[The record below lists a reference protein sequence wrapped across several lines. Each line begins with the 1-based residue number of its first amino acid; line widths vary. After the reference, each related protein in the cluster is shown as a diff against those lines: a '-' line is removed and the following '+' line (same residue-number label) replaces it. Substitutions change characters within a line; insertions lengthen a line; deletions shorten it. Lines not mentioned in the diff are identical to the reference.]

1 MNDFLKGF
9 LLGEEYANA
18 PSSTWIEWKHISQ
31 GKTHCETCLK
41 LDARWFA
48 RFNSPKNPLHP
59 YCHCI
64 TMQIPYADVLNNA
77 DAESAYSKFVPFL
90 FNTDGTRTHGKE
102 KMLEDWG
109 YTAEH
114 ALWLQREMEEQAL
127 YKYVTG
133 EYKLGKLDKHGQH
146 ISIRIEL
153 ERKNGTGTVSFISGW
168 MVEASG
174 KIRLATPYGGK

>member
-1 MNDFLKGF
+1 
-9 LLGEEYANA
+9 
-18 PSSTWIEWKHISQ
+18 
-31 GKTHCETCLK
+31 
-41 LDARWFA
+41 
-48 RFNSPKNPLHP
+48 
-59 YCHCI
+59 
-64 TMQIPYADVLNNA
+64 MQIPYSDVLNNA

-90 FNTDGTRTHGKE
+90 FN
-102 KMLEDWG
+102 
-109 YTAEH
+109 
-114 ALWLQREMEEQAL
+114 REMEEQAL

-168 MVEASG
+168 MVEANG